1 MDDDGFSSPSIA
13 CTCCVFTCYYATRN
27 CALGEDHTWT
37 SSFGNED
44 YFFSRLTCGST
55 MDSNCDAC
63 DLLVFGASTTRIPI
77 FSKLTMLTK

>member
-1 MDDDGFSSPSIA
+1 
-13 CTCCVFTCYYATRN
+13 
-27 CALGEDHTWT
+27 
-37 SSFGNED
+37 
-44 YFFSRLTCGST
+44 